1 MAYWKLY
8 NSKHGYGE
16 IINVCSSNSIK
27 INKLYEK
34 IKFLTNYQGKKKI
47 EEKRIRPKLSEVDK
61 LLGSNKKIKK
71 LLKWKPSNFDL
82 NLNKTINWFKNNLEY
97 YDNSDYEI

>member
-1 MAYWKLY
+1 MEDLCLAYWKLY

-71 LLKWKPSNFDL
+71 VIKME
-82 NLNKTINWFKNNLEY
+82 TFKF
-97 YDNSDYEI
+97 